1 MTLTTGDL
9 TRASVRHERPVLST
23 AGLVTILLGAAL
35 PIVDFFVVNVA
46 LQTIDADL
54 RAGPTMLE
62 LVVAGYGI
70 AYATLLV
77 LGGRLGDRYGRRRL
91 FGIGLTAFTLTS
103 LICGIAPNAGTLVAA
118 RAAQGA
124 ASALMLPQVLST
136 ITATTSGDR
145 RARAFGA
152 YGAVGGMGT
161 VIGQLLG
168 GVLVAAN
175 IAGTGWRPIFLIN
188 VPIGLA
194 GLLLAKR
201 TMPDTRATNPARPDA
216 VGTVLLGATMLALL
230 VPLMTGRTLHWPL
243 WTIALLVA
251 VPVLAVLFVR
261 NQRSQER
268 AGRLPLL
275 PPSVVGVRSMR
286 TGLIAAVPFF
296 AGFGGFMFVYAVA
309 LQSGLRFGP
318 VAAGLAITPMA
329 VAFFTMSLV
338 APRLVARYG
347 RKVIVTG
354 IAIQVAGLLAMIGTA
369 ALAWPHLGVGTLA
382 PAMVV
387 FGAGQGMVMT
397 TLFRVILSEVPADLA
412 GAGSGA
418 LATTQQ
424 TALALGVATLGSLFV
439 ALAAPDVMGVRGA
452 FLIALAVYAVAG
464 GVFAVLSR
472 RLPDP
477 R

>member
-1 MTLTTGDL
+1 MTLTGDL
-9 TRASVRHERPVLST
+9 TGTAPRLDRPVLST
-23 AGLVTILLGAAL
+23 AGLITILLGAAL

-46 LQTIDADL
+46 LSTIDAEL
-54 RAGPTMLE
+54 RAGPAMLE

-91 FGIGLTAFTLTS
+91 FGIGLTTFTLTS
-103 LICGIAPNAGTLVAA
+103 LICGIAPNAATLVAA

-136 ITATTSGDR
+136 ITATTTGER

-152 YGAVGGMGT
+152 YGAVGGMGI

-168 GVLVAAN
+168 GVLVAAD
-175 IAGTGWRPIFLIN
+175 IAGTTWRPIFLIN

-201 TMPDTRATNPARPDA
+201 TVPDTRAADPARPDV
-216 VGTVLLGATMLALL
+216 VGTALLGATMLALL
-230 VPLMTGRTLHWPL
+230 VPLMTGQALDWPL
-243 WTIALLVA
+243 WEIGLLVA
-251 VPVLAVLFVR
+251 TPVLAVLFLR
-261 NQRSQER
+261 NQRAQER
-268 AGRLPLL
+268 SGRLPLL
-275 PPSVVGVRSMR
+275 PPSVVGLRSMR

-329 VAFFTMSLV
+329 VAFLTMSLV
-338 APRLVARYG
+338 APRLVRRYG
-347 RKVIVTG
+347 RRVITAGIGVQVTG
-354 IAIQVAGLLAMIGTA
+354 VLALAGTA
-369 ALAWPHLGVGTLA
+369 AVAWPHLGIGTLA

-387 FGAGQGMVMT
+387 FGTGQGMVLT
-397 TLFRVILSEVPADLA
+397 TLFRVVLAEVPADLA
-412 GAGSGA
+412 GMGSGA

-439 ALAAPDVMGVRGA
+439 ALAAPDVLGVRGA
-452 FLIALAVYAVAG
+452 FLVALAVYALAG

-472 RLPDP
+472 QLPDP